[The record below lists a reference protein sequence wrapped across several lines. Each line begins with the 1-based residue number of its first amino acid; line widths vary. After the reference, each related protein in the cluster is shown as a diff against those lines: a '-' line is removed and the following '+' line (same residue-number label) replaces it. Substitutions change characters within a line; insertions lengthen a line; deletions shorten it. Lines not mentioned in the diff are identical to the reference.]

1 MATNL
6 KLIEMFRL
14 ICIKV
19 VIFLHSSEIICNF
32 AAKNYMSVV

>member
-1 MATNL
+1 ML
-6 KLIEMFRL
+6 GDIGEVRL